1 MYLPSCTYTSK
12 PDFGSITPAFLTES
26 GSAPG
31 RGLSEY
37 RGHCCHDP
45 LQQYPPP
52 GKWTFYQTAR
62 PITSWEA
69 VYPEFQGLPSPSESI
84 LSGGKDYFPYGG
96 DAYGASDHR
105 FHSQAFGGDPRSF
118 PGRYAACDADSRHVF
133 PAGRSRILPPGF
145 DRFFEY
151 AGDAESPRAGATAE
165 DQRERETG
173 RTGWVSGQSSDVRAG
188 SASPLAG
195 KEDEE
200 DAPSSSGSG
209 GDSGQEQTEPSLKRK
224 KRCPYTKQQIREL
237 EREFLFNIYI
247 NKDRRMQL
255 SRLLLLTDR
264 QVKIWFQ
271 NRRMKEKKLKRE
283 RLQYY
288 TRYHLF

>member
-84 LSGGKDYFPYGG
+84 LS
-96 DAYGASDHR
+96 
-105 FHSQAFGGDPRSF
+105 AFGGDPRSF

-209 GDSGQEQTEPSLKRK
+209 GDSGQEK